1 MDNAPICFIAS
12 FPNIQSAIRVS
23 GDGGARILLDI
34 PESELPAIARL
45 LLMRGKAIN
54 VTIED
59 IPTCTELY
67 GATEKEPKRE
77 AVSLDIRRVA
87 KRRN

>member
-54 VTIED
+54 VTVED
-59 IPTCTELY
+59 IPPNDAKKKT
-67 GATEKEPKRE
+67 KRG
-77 AVSLDIRRVA
+77 VA
-87 KRRN
+87 KWHRSNQ

>member
-45 LLMRGKAIN
+45 LLMRGKAIS
-54 VTIED
+54 VTVED
-59 IPTCTELY
+59 IPPNDAKKKT
-67 GATEKEPKRE
+67 KRG
-77 AVSLDIRRVA
+77 VA
-87 KRRN
+87 KWHRSNQ